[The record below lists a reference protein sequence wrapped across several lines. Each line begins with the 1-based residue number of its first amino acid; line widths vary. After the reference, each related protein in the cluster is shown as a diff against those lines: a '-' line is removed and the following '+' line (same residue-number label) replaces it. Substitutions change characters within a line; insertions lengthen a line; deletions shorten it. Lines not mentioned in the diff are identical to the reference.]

1 MATKQ
6 QWKQEIKT
14 QVLNQLSSMGFET
27 TRLRVNYIIISRGT
41 LNLEYHTSRTKC
53 DKINLC
59 LYNLENQRYNF
70 INFDIDVERNTV
82 CIEKTIPGEENKFTY
97 TSDTYKMVTE
107 ADLPIFVEP
116 LSSYIVNEI
125 ATIMSNLQTRGVI

>member
-6 QWKQEIKT
+6 QWKQEIRT

-27 TRLRVNYIIISRGT
+27 TRLRVNHIIISRGT
-41 LNLEYHTSRTKC
+41 LNLEYHKSRTKC

-59 LYNLENQRYNF
+59 SYNLENQRYNF

-125 ATIMSNLQTRGVI
+125 VTIMSNLQTRGVI

>member
-1 MATKQ
+1 M
-6 QWKQEIKT
+6 
-14 QVLNQLSSMGFET
+14 
-27 TRLRVNYIIISRGT
+27 
-41 LNLEYHTSRTKC
+41 
-53 DKINLC
+53 
-59 LYNLENQRYNF
+59 ENQRYNF

-82 CIEKTIPGEENKFTY
+82 CIEKTIPDEENKFTY

-125 ATIMSNLQTRGVI
+125 ATIMSNLQTRGII